1 MKTIYQTLILILL
14 PLMVASQTVKNADF
28 ISPVEDG
35 YASFKVGNQWG
46 FMDETGERVLDLRN
60 DLVAHEVVQ
69 NAVDLGVA
77 SQMYPVMLEE
87 RSIIKKNKDGIA
99 HYGFID
105 LNGDV
110 VIEPRFLNV
119 SNFKD
124 GYALALEISEEVLG
138 QNPALAKRVVNYY
151 YNLVMIDKS
160 GKVVKYLCGPF
171 PFVYAKEKL
180 KQAPPIVA
188 KDIGEK
194 LIAVRT
200 PEGKWEVVTFE

>member
-14 PLMVASQTVKNADF
+14 HLMVAGQTVKNADF
-28 ISPVEDG
+28 ISPAEDG

-46 FMDETGERVLDLRN
+46 FMDETGTIVLDLRN
-60 DLVAHEVVQ
+60 DLVANEEIH
-69 NAVDLGVA
+69 NNVDLGVA

-87 RSIIKKNKDGIA
+87 RSIVKKTKDGIA

-110 VIEPRFLNV
+110 VIAPRFLNV

-124 GYALALEISEEVLG
+124 GYALALEISEEGLA

-160 GKVVKYLCGPF
+160 GEVVKHLCGPY

-180 KQAPPIVA
+180 KTAPPIVA
-188 KDIGEK
+188 KDVGEK
-194 LIAVRT
+194 LIAVKN
-200 PEGKWEVVTFE
+200 PDGKWEVVTFE